1 MKLNKIVAIALT
13 TAIAMGIAAGCN
25 DTNTNQTGLS
35 LQTAASGSM
44 PVQTTVAE
52 GTEGYVFSYK
62 GVDIRVNTDINNIL
76 GSLGTAGTD
85 YQYFEAA
92 SCAGLGMSKTFT
104 FGGGSVVISTNPNG
118 AADVIANI
126 ALFDD
131 TVQTPEGIYIG
142 STKDQVTTAYG
153 NPTEETDSTLTYIL
167 EDTMLVIV
175 MSDDGSTVK
184 NIIYNGMV

>member
-1 MKLNKIVAIALT
+1 MKLHKIAAITLTAAL
-13 TAIAMGIAAGCN
+13 AMGIAAGCN
-25 DTNTNQTGLS
+25 NTNSNQTDLS
-35 LQTAASGSM
+35 LQTSAAGQM
-44 PVQTTVAE
+44 PVQTTAAE
-52 GTEGYVFSYK
+52 GVEGYTFSYK
-62 GVDIRVNTDINNIL
+62 GTDIRVNTDINAIL
-76 GSLGTAGTD
+76 PSLGTAGTD

-92 SCAGLGMSKTFT
+92 SCAGLGMSKSFT

-142 STKDQVTTAYG
+142 STKDQVTAAYG
-153 NPTEETDSTLTYIL
+153 NPTEETDTTLTYVL
-167 EDTMLVIV
+167 NDTMLVIV